1 MRISSPP
8 TLSNKNKNN
17 NNNNDQNMGANNAAL
32 TGVTPRIAI
41 FDYGAGNL
49 FSLKAALERNGACD
63 VSVIQDLK
71 SLSSYDG
78 LVLPGVGN
86 FDPAVKS
93 IGKDKGFLVSAI
105 DCKMPVLGICLG
117 MEMLFNASEEGR
129 MEGLKIIDGQVRL
142 LDKKRVKVPHMGWN
156 NIQLVRHETSSENS
170 IKKRHHVSGNNNNNN
185 NNNYDTSDGR
195 GRLLRNIK
203 DNSWVYFVHSYRIFP
218 GRKSR
223 RIVVANT
230 RYGDNIIPAVIEK
243 GNIFGTQ
250 FHPEKSGPVGSQIIR
265 NFLEI
270 CMSITAAVNPT
281 ENK

>member
-8 TLSNKNKNN
+8 TLSNKNNN
-17 NNNNDQNMGANNAAL
+17 NNNNDDQNVGANNAAL

-49 FSLKAALERNGACD
+49 FSLKASLERNGARN

-71 SLSSYDG
+71 SLSNYDG

-86 FDPAVKS
+86 FDPAVNS
-93 IGKDKGFLVSAI
+93 IGKDKGFLISAI
-105 DCKMPVLGICLG
+105 DCKIPVLGICLG

-156 NIQLVRHETSSENS
+156 NIQLVRHKTSSENS
-170 IKKRHHVSGNNNNNN
+170 IKKRHHVSGNNNDNN
-185 NNNYDTSDGR
+185 TSDGR

-265 NFLEI
+265 NFLEV
-270 CMSITAAVNPT
+270 CMSITAVVDPT
-281 ENK
+281 GNK